1 MGDGKL
7 VLGVDPSSG
16 MIANA
21 RVPRACDWPRASS
34 TFSDTSNMKCL
45 PSIGPTNHVDR
56 FMRPTVFHHIKLL
69 TSIAAGLVLFFL
81 LPAQWGVLVRV
92 LASWIGGTTLFIV
105 WVFVWMSSCSAEQ
118 LYVRYKEEDE
128 TAFIILVTVICA
140 ALLSLVAIVAL
151 LATVKQVSGSERTMH
166 VLLAAGTVV
175 SSWWLVPTIFTLHY
189 TDEFYSASDDDRPL
203 LFPDTRRPV
212 FWDFAYFSF
221 TIAAACQTADVST
234 ANTSIRKVVLAHS
247 LIAFLFNASIL
258 GFAVNV
264 SASLFSN

>member
-1 MGDGKL
+1 MPYAF
-7 VLGVDPSSG
+7 VH
-16 MIANA
+16 
-21 RVPRACDWPRASS
+21 
-34 TFSDTSNMKCL
+34 
-45 PSIGPTNHVDR
+45 HV
-56 FMRPTVFHHIKLL
+56 KLL

-81 LPAQWGVLVRV
+81 LPGEWSALARVLV
-92 LASWIGGTTLFIV
+92 SWIAGATLFMV
-105 WVFVWMSSCSAEQ
+105 WVFVWMSNCSAEQ
-118 LYVRYKEEDE
+118 LYARYKEEDE
-128 TAFIILVTVICA
+128 SAFIILIMVICA

-151 LATVKQVSGSERTMH
+151 LSTVKQVSGFERTMH

-175 SSWWLVPTIFTLHY
+175 SSWLLVPTIFTLHY
-189 TDEFYSASDDDRPL
+189 ADEFYSATDDERPL

-247 LIAFLFNASIL
+247 LIAFVFNASIL

-264 SASLFSN
+264 SASLFSS